1 MTIMITIVLSLLL
14 YYIIICTEAVILAH
28 KSSCVRNIS
37 LYNVS
42 PPTALTHY
50 FLRRLGLAFSP
61 WGKPDLKSSSQQGLQ
76 GHLFLPLPWGHTG
89 YGAAWDMSQERE
101 RDLSH

>member
-1 MTIMITIVLSLLL
+1 MQRSGRRAE
-14 YYIIICTEAVILAH
+14 TELADLFGSKVDQELGSVH
-28 KSSCVRNIS
+28 LRVRSSPC
-37 LYNVS
+37 S

-76 GHLFLPLPWGHTG
+76 EHLFLPLPWGHTG